1 VPSQKDFTET
11 AKSVAHSPTDIV
23 SPLTYLDVAERDC
36 QEATGSVFACQSD
49 SHLHGYLLV
58 WGVALQ
64 GEILK
69 HKGVYVL
76 LLRVYVQHLHE
87 RGSLPRTAY

>member
-1 VPSQKDFTET
+1 M
-11 AKSVAHSPTDIV
+11 
-23 SPLTYLDVAERDC
+23 SPLTLLDVAERDC
-36 QEATGSVFACQSD
+36 YEATVSVFACSLSD
-49 SHLHGYLLV
+49 SHLHDYLLV

-87 RGSLPRTAY
+87 EGSLPRTIY